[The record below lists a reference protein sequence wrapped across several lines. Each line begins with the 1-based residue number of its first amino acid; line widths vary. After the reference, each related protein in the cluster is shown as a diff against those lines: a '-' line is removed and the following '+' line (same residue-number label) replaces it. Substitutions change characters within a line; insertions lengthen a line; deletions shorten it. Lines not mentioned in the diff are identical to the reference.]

1 MRGSRPVSVYSERV
15 SDVVIATVEV
25 AADSANSGSFT
36 PEVAQALTAVVGK
49 VAERAIGDAELNGFV
64 TGWQEAMATLGDDS
78 PAGAQVYQVPA
89 WDVRGPVGR
98 GAPRPR
104 VR

>member
-1 MRGSRPVSVYSERV
+1 MSEHSERV

-25 AADSANSGSFT
+25 AADTATAGSFT
-36 PEVAQALTAVVGK
+36 PEVARALTAVVGK
-49 VAERAIGDAELNGFV
+49 VAERVIGDAELSGFV
-64 TGWQEAMATLGDDS
+64 AGWQEAVATLDDDAS
-78 PAGAQVYQVPA
+78 ADAQVYQVPA

-98 GAPRPR
+98 NGPRPR